1 MIMRQ
6 RAAARSTASNKTCGH
21 GRVCSISLRRMRREE
36 VPVVEADYPL
46 NQLHYSRVPIFPITQ
61 VIGLSQQLI
70 KLALPLTQRECAT
83 S

>member
-1 MIMRQ
+1 
-6 RAAARSTASNKTCGH
+6 
-21 GRVCSISLRRMRREE
+21 MRREE

-70 KLALPLTQRECAT
+70 KLALALDAA
-83 S
+83 